1 MDAFI
6 SFRNDLF
13 TPFYLLNDLYHSS
26 YSLLIVFVLFNVTS
40 ISLLQKSR
48 RQPSSLYIPATAIFF
63 TEVAKVILSI
73 SFETVLN
80 QQGSLQETMAI
91 LWREFVLHYDTILR
105 QIFPPAFIYSIQYFL
120 TYFALDNL
128 QAVPYRVTYQSRI
141 FLVAIMH
148 GSVTLVQF
156 VSMCTLSIGTLLVQF
171 ASLNSNKQKCL
182 SSDSRAN
189 LTNPQAC
196 RVRKLLDFDSCL
208 VEDNFDLSL
217 RDTKKG
223 DTKKGK
229 SNGSAN
235 SDRKSPFLGMLAT
248 ITMAFCS
255 SKSGALF
262 EEIVKKE
269 PSIWISDI
277 KLSFISA
284 LCIFVMAFLGN
295 GNVIMEHGFTAGYTW
310 ETWLV
315 ILLQASFGLVATVV
329 VKEQNCLIKVYASSI
344 SLVVHSLL
352 STLYIG
358 DLAPSANLYLGVFL
372 VVSAS
377 LLFANRNKIE
387 AKLYLDQLSDK
398 KFWHPFMHSALELL
412 YVSLGQY
419 LPKDWLEK
427 IRPSK

>member
-156 VSMCTLSIGTLLVQF
+156 VSMCTLFVGTLLVQF
-171 ASLNSNKQKCL
+171 TSLNSNKQKCL
-182 SSDSRAN
+182 PSDSDAS
-189 LTNPQAC
+189 LTNPQVC

-208 VEDNFDLSL
+208 VEDNFDLAL
-217 RDTKKG
+217 RDIKR
-223 DTKKGK
+223 GK
-229 SNGSAN
+229 SNESAN
-235 SDRKSPFLGMLAT
+235 ADGKSPFLGMLAT

-255 SKSGALF
+255 SKSGVLF

-277 KLSFISA
+277 KLSSFSA

-295 GNVIMEHGFTAGYTW
+295 GKVIMEHGFTAGYTW

-329 VKEQNCLIKVYASSI
+329 VKAQNCLIKVYASSI

-358 DLAPSANLYLGVFL
+358 DLAPSSNLYLGVFL

-377 LLFANRNKIE
+377 LIFANRNKIE
-387 AKLYLDQLSDK
+387 ANIYLDQLSNK
-398 KFWHPFMHSALELL
+398 GFRRPFVDSALELL
-412 YVSLGQY
+412 CLSLGQY
-419 LPKDWLEK
+419 LPEDWLEK
-427 IRPSK
+427 IRQSK